1 MLAIVGVLLA
11 AALESIQQQAEEQR
25 AQDEALQAY
34 FEGMGDLLLDEGLLS
49 SQLGE
54 DLRTLARAR
63 TLTILGQVDGA
74 RKRSVVQFLY
84 ESRLILWYEPE
95 LIEKDL
101 PIVVLSGADLSDA
114 NLSEAHLSN
123 ASLRLTDLR
132 RADLS
137 GADLWNA
144 DLWSA
149 DLSGADLS
157 ESNLSEAFLDSA
169 DLSGVT
175 GISTE
180 DLDAATSNLR
190 GTTMPDG
197 SVHD

>member
-1 MLAIVGVLLA
+1 MLAIVGFWLA
-11 AALESIQQQAEEQR
+11 AAQENIQQQAEEQR

-34 FEGMGDLLLDEGLLS
+34 LEGLGNLLLYEELLS
-49 SQLGE
+49 SQLG
-54 DLRTLARAR
+54 DDVRTLARAR

-74 RKRSVVQFLY
+74 RKRSVVLFLY
-84 ESRLILWYEPE
+84 ESQLILWYEPE
-95 LIEKDL
+95 LIQKDL
-101 PIVVLSGADLSDA
+101 PIVVLSGSDLSEA
-114 NLSEAHLSN
+114 NLSEAQLSN

-157 ESNLSEAFLDSA
+157 EANLSEAFLDSA

-175 GISTE
+175 GVSTE
-180 DLDAATSNLR
+180 DLEAATSNLR